1 MILIFLLCL
10 ILLLEVKSNN
20 EYQKDINKLYQMLIK
35 QQQQINERFEVLK
48 QQQQQI
54 NELEDELKKISR

>member
-1 MILIFLLCL
+1 
-10 ILLLEVKSNN
+10 
-20 EYQKDINKLYQMLIK
+20 MLIK